1 MNGQVNFSHLNTKIC
16 GKIKLSVRMDF
27 IGFYATLAAI
37 LNKLPGFGIWKNV
50 NLPVQKWAVRDD
62 RYR

>member
-1 MNGQVNFSHLNTKIC
+1 
-16 GKIKLSVRMDF
+16 MDF
-27 IGFYATLAAI
+27 NGFYANLAAI
-37 LNKLPGFGIWKNV
+37 LNKLPGFGIWKSV